1 MDIPLSDKDR
11 TRLRYE
17 TILPVYANNGTPYF
31 CSQEDIDDYQGFSG
45 HLDVP
50 FLSLAESTRQLT
62 SFLMAEPSDDIK
74 GALSRLRQARWNSIW
89 GPGIILKALH
99 DIDIAFFNSCLR
111 GKVIVRWSN
120 TEEIA
125 RVGSLRN
132 KSDMSGRYLGLCC
145 PEEDLRQATVYLNA
159 ETIFCRPT
167 ACEEMWQT
175 IFHELMVSCEPDILE
190 VWH

>member
-1 MDIPLSDKDR
+1 MDTPFSEKDR

-17 TILPVYANNGTPYF
+17 TILPVYANNGTPYL
-31 CSQEDIDDYQGFSG
+31 CSQEDIDDYQDFSG
-45 HLDVP
+45 HSDVP
-50 FLSLAESTRQLT
+50 LLSLAESTWQLT
-62 SFLMAEPSDDIK
+62 SFLMAEPSDDIE

-89 GPGIILKALH
+89 GPGIISKALH

-111 GKVIVRWSN
+111 GNVIVRWSN

-125 RVGSLRN
+125 RVGSLRS
-132 KSDMSGRYLGLCC
+132 KSDMSGRYLGLSC

-159 ETIFCRPT
+159 ETIFSRPT

-175 IFHELMVSCEPDILE
+175 VFHELMVICRAGILE